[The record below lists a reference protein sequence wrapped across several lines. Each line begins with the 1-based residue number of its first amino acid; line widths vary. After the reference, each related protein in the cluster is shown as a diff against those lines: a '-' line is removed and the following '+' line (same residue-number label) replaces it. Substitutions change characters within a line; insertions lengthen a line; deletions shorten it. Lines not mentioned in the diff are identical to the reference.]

1 MGPFWDPLGTILGGF
16 GVPKGCS
23 SLTLA
28 HFDTSSLL
36 FGYLWKRPRANFGPI
51 LALLGTQN
59 GANIAPQGQF
69 WPPLGT
75 QIVPKYLSKD
85 YFGLIFDHQE
95 SQMLRNHEAKRP
107 TSQKTVNN
115 QQTTSENQ
123 PAGPQP
129 RCQQT
134 KRPTSQPMINK
145 SELRIL
151 ARWNARSD

>member
-1 MGPFWDPLGTILGGF
+1 MGGF
-16 GVPKGCS
+16 GVPKGWS

-36 FGYLWKRPRANFGPI
+36 FGCLWRPKSQFWTDFGPLGDPKWSQHSSPRSI
-51 LALLGTQN
+51 L
-59 GANIAPQGQF
+59 
-69 WPPLGT
+69 PPLGT

-115 QQTTSENQ
+115 QQTTFEKQ
-123 PAGPQP
+123 LAGPQP

-151 ARWNARSD
+151 ARRNARSD